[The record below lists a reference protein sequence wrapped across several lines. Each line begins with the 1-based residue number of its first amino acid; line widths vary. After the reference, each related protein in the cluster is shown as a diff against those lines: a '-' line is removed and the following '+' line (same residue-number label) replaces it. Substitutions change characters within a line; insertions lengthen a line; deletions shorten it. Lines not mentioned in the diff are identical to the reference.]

1 MSESSKNVVVNG
13 EERMVSA
20 DTLAGLL
27 EELGMDP
34 RLVAIEHEGEV
45 VGRRRH
51 AETRLGDGD
60 RVEIVRFVQG
70 G

>member
-1 MSESSKNVVVNG
+1 MSESPKNVVVNG
-13 EERMVSA
+13 EERAVSA

-27 EELGMDP
+27 EELDMDP
-34 RLVAIEHEGEV
+34 RLVAVEHEGEV
-45 VGRRRH
+45 VARRRY
-51 AETRLGDGD
+51 AETRLEDGD